1 MPAYLICLR
10 ESTVRDPAAMG
21 TYQRMNREQPA
32 QPRPTPLVVYGA
44 VETLEGAAPDGVVVL
59 QFPSLEDARAWYHS
73 PEYQAALAY
82 RMQAADHR
90 VLIVQGV

>member
-10 ESTVRDPAAMG
+10 EGAVLDTAAMG

-44 VETLEGAAPDGVVVL
+44 IDALEGAAPDGVVVL
-59 QFPSLEDARAWYHS
+59 QFPTVEDARAWYHS
-73 PEYQAALAY
+73 PEYQAALPH
-82 RMQAADHR
+82 RKNAADHR